1 MFQFCYRQQFCRGA
15 WSLALVASLTSAVQA
30 AEPPQ
35 PPKVSS
41 FAQAADLV
49 KQVDDF
55 LADFETCLASEQNY
69 SDKKILLTRNAHTL
83 AVLGVAL
90 GLHDQENRLQESAPA
105 LVAAAQ
111 ELAKA
116 KDYAAAK
123 AAFEK
128 VKAATSGK
136 VKQGPELAWNKKV
149 ASLGQIMKEVA
160 ATDTRLR
167 RNMRRFDRLA
177 EENAR
182 SAALLAVI
190 AQATL
195 YDTHEV
201 KNPDDLGKWYQMS
214 ADMRE
219 VAASIG
225 TAIRANDKAAAEAG
239 IKRLTQ
245 SCDDCHAV
253 FQTE

>member
-1 MFQFCYRQQFCRGA
+1 
-15 WSLALVASLTSAVQA
+15 
-30 AEPPQ
+30 
-35 PPKVSS
+35 
-41 FAQAADLV
+41 
-49 KQVDDF
+49 
-55 LADFETCLASEQNY
+55 
-69 SDKKILLTRNAHTL
+69 
-83 AVLGVAL
+83 
-90 GLHDQENRLQESAPA
+90 
-105 LVAAAQ
+105 
-111 ELAKA
+111 
-116 KDYAAAK
+116 
-123 AAFEK
+123 
-128 VKAATSGK
+128 
-136 VKQGPELAWNKKV
+136 
-149 ASLGQIMKEVA
+149 MKEVA